1 VGLLQSDSSNSLAN
15 LLQLESE
22 ILKSDSIAALSFI
35 LVNQSRRLVQYEQA
49 ILWRTRSNKLHLE
62 KASGVSSA
70 DSNSPYL
77 QSFSR
82 LVNRQ
87 LKTTTV
93 VSSTSTIISNDKKI
107 LFSPLFDGQ
116 GDLQGALTLS
126 RSQPYSSDEVMV
138 IERLSLIAGVVLGA
152 HCQRTV
158 WRDKLVSW
166 FKYISFK
173 KALSIFA
180 ITVLLLFPI
189 KRSALAPMEIVAV
202 DPVIVTAPIDGIIK
216 EVVVESNQLV
226 MEGDTL
232 YLLDERDLKGMLQI
246 EQDGV
251 AVARAELLLAS
262 QQAFENSAGD
272 EVKSL
277 RSKLQQQE
285 ARVVWVEHQLQQ
297 LAVTSPIAGVVISTN
312 SKSWRGK
319 PVSVGEKIVTVANP
333 DRVKVEMWL
342 PVEDLLSPGADKVV
356 ELYLYRD
363 SSKSYYADLEQIGYS
378 AELSPQGVLS
388 YRAVATVEDSKLFRI
403 GERGSAK
410 IEGEQTTLFLYLFRK
425 PLLWLKIWLS

>member
-1 VGLLQSDSSNSLAN
+1 
-15 LLQLESE
+15 
-22 ILKSDSIAALSFI
+22 
-35 LVNQSRRLVQYEQA
+35 
-49 ILWRTRSNKLHLE
+49 
-62 KASGVSSA
+62 
-70 DSNSPYL
+70 
-77 QSFSR
+77 
-82 LVNRQ
+82 
-87 LKTTTV
+87 
-93 VSSTSTIISNDKKI
+93 
-107 LFSPLFDGQ
+107 
-116 GDLQGALTLS
+116 
-126 RSQPYSSDEVMV
+126 
-138 IERLSLIAGVVLGA
+138 
-152 HCQRTV
+152 
-158 WRDKLVSW
+158 
-166 FKYISFK
+166 
-173 KALSIFA
+173 
-180 ITVLLLFPI
+180 
-189 KRSALAPMEIVAV
+189 
-202 DPVIVTAPIDGIIK
+202 
-216 EVVVESNQLV
+216 